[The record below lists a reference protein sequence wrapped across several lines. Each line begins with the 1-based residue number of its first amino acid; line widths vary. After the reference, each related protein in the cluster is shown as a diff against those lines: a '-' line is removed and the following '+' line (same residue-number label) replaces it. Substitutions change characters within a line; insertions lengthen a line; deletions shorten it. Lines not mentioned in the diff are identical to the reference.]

1 MAEQY
6 IPQNVLDSLPKQFE
20 TKKVT
25 TGKFVPTATGIPG
38 SKVYTIVEEEVVEP
52 PPTAIPVIATTAGQR
67 GTTITKPTGAYYI
80 PLDIPNYPKTDAR
93 GYPVPPLIAKYDPKG
108 KLKSI
113 SSQERYWADSANSI
127 VVQPE
132 YNLKGE
138 LVSTNAAKNEGGGG
152 GFGDFLRTALEDFG
166 PMIALGVGANYL
178 APLLSGAG
186 AAAGSG
192 ALSPYAAQA
201 AGAYGGSAAAAG
213 AAAAGNLAGIQTA
226 SAAQNRLTQQALN
239 LGMAYCSS
247 DGYRANFTIDARGCS
262 RNNCLC

>member
-1 MAEQY
+1 LNLHRMQF
-6 IPQNVLDSLPKQFE
+6 QLLLQRQDS
-20 TKKVT
+20 V
-25 TGKFVPTATGIPG
+25 
-38 SKVYTIVEEEVVEP
+38 
-52 PPTAIPVIATTAGQR
+52 

-186 AAAGSG
+186 AAAAPAAAAGS
-192 ALSPYAAQA
+192 LSPYAAQA

-213 AAAAGNLAGIQTA
+213 AAAAGNLAGIQAA
-226 SAAQNRLTQQALN
+226 SAAQNALTQQGITGLTWRRS
-239 LGMAYCSS
+239 AYSNVAGNVCKS
-247 DGYRANFTIDARGCS
+247 NFTIDARS
-262 RNNCLC
+262 RNRNNCFC